1 MIVHFVLPILFVL
14 TLTSDR
20 AVLYGNVAFSL
31 LVLSTKKR
39 YSNFFQSKSI
49 QNVQNFQWLLHEN
62 MPISQTEG
70 YFTSDCYMKTC
81 RSLKQRAI
89 LPVIVTWKHAHFSNR
104 GLFYQ
109 WLLHENMP
117 ISHTEGYFTSDS
129 YMKTCPSLKQRAILP
144 VILTWKHAD
153 LSNGGLFYQ
162 WLLHENM
169 PISQTEGYFTSD
181 CYMKTCRSLKR
192 RAIF

>member
-62 MPISQTEG
+62 MPISQTRAILPVIVTWKHAHLSNRGLFYQWLLHENMPVSQTEG

-81 RSLKQRAI
+81 ASLKQRAI
-89 LPVIVTWKHAHFSNR
+89 LPVIVTWKHAH
-104 GLFYQ
+104 
-109 WLLHENMP
+109 
-117 ISHTEGYFTSDS
+117 
-129 YMKTCPSLKQRAILP
+129 
-144 VILTWKHAD
+144 

-181 CYMKTCRSLKR
+181 CYMKTCPSLKR